1 MKQPSPTEIPV
12 NIETFKATELAPN
25 QESEASQELWE
36 LAKKRFLESW
46 QTDEVT
52 APEATVTS
60 LLGEADK
67 AADEASEVL

>member
-1 MKQPSPTEIPV
+1 M
-12 NIETFKATELAPN
+12 APN
-25 QESEASQELWE
+25 QESKASKESWE
-36 LAKKRFLESW
+36 LAKKRLLESG